1 MNITLASG
9 NTISANAG
17 IIGIDEAGN
26 LFGGYD
32 SEIFLYGGE
41 PSISPADRIQI
52 ARMMIRRWEGVLE
65 RAEAVGT
72 TPELRE
78 ENWKAER
85 QIPIIIPMDRINI
98 VREESL

>member
-17 IIGIDEAGN
+17 IIGIDGAGN

-32 SEIFLYGGE
+32 SEIFLCGGE

-72 TPELRE
+72 TPEELRE

-85 QIPIIIPMDRINI
+85 QIPIRLPATVDDLNG
-98 VREESL
+98 LF